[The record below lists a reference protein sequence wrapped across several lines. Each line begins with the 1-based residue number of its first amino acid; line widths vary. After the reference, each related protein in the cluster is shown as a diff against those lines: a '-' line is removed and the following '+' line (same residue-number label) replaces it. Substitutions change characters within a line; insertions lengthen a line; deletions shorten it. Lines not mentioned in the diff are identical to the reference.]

1 MTLLDVRDR
10 LNAMGVL
17 GMNHRNALYIGPLNP
32 RRAYP
37 TVDNKQL
44 TKQLAVRHG
53 IPTPTLYEVLASHRR
68 LRDLPR
74 LASAWP
80 EFVVKPSRGAAGN
93 GILLVV
99 GHDASGVTK
108 PSGERLTWDELIYH
122 VACILSG
129 IHSLEGLED
138 EALFEAYVRV
148 DATFEAVTY
157 RGVPDI
163 RVIVYRGVPAMAMVR
178 LPTQASD
185 GRANLHQGAI
195 GAGIDIGPG
204 TTRAAVRGRQV
215 VATHPDTGRPVAG
228 ISVPGWD
235 RILEIAARG
244 LEMTGLG
251 YLGADLVL
259 DRTRGPLL
267 LELNARPGLAIQLAN
282 QDGLRR
288 RLDLID
294 RHWRPEL
301 TPANRV
307 TLART
312 LFA

>member
-1 MTLLDVRDR
+1 MTLLEVRDR

-44 TKQLAVRHG
+44 TKRLAARHG

-68 LRDLPR
+68 LCDLPR

-99 GHDASGVTK
+99 AHDADGATK
-108 PSGERLTWDELIYH
+108 PSGERLTWDELIHH

-195 GAGIDIGPG
+195 GAGIDIGSG
-204 TTRAAVRGRQV
+204 VTRAAVQGRRV
-215 VATHPDTGRPVAG
+215 VTEHPDTGRPVAG
-228 ISVPGWD
+228 IAVPGWD

-244 LEMTGLG
+244 TEMTDLG

-294 RHWRPEL
+294 RHWQPEL
-301 TPANRV
+301 TPADCV
-307 TLART
+307 GLARS

>member
-1 MTLLDVRDR
+1 MTLREVRAR
-10 LNAMGVL
+10 LNALGIM
-17 GMNHRNALYIGPLNP
+17 GMNHRNGLYIGPLNP

-37 TVDNKQL
+37 TVDNKRL
-44 TKQLAVRHG
+44 TKRLAERHG
-53 IPTPTLYEVLASHRR
+53 IPTPTLYEVLASHRQ
-68 LRDLPR
+68 LRELPR
-74 LASAWP
+74 RAAAWP

-99 GHDASGVTK
+99 GHDAAGVLK
-108 PSGERLTWDELIYH
+108 PSGERLAWDDLTHH

-138 EALFEAYVRV
+138 EALIEAYVQV

-178 LPTQASD
+178 LPTKASD

-195 GAGIDIGPG
+195 GAGIGVG
-204 TTRAAVRGRQV
+204 SGLTRSAVRGRRV
-215 VATHPDTGRPVAG
+215 VAEHPDTGRPVAG
-228 ISVPGWD
+228 IAVPGWD

-259 DRTRGPLL
+259 DRARGPLL

-294 RHWRPEL
+294 RHWQPDL
-301 TPANRV
+301 PAADRV
-307 TLART
+307 ALARR
-312 LFA
+312 LFP

>member
-1 MTLLDVRDR
+1 MTPNEIRER
-10 LNAMGVL
+10 LNAMGIM
-17 GMNHRNALYIGPLNP
+17 GMNHRNALYVGPLNP

-44 TKQLAVRHG
+44 TKRLAARHG
-53 IPTPTLYEVLASHRR
+53 IPTPTLYDVIASHRR

-80 EFVVKPSRGAAGN
+80 AFVVKPSRGAAGN
-93 GILLVV
+93 GILLIT
-99 GHDASGVTK
+99 GHDAAGVVK
-108 PSGERLTWDELIYH
+108 PSGERLTWDEFTYH
-122 VACILSG
+122 VACVLSG

-138 EALFEAYVRV
+138 EALIEAYVRV
-148 DATFEAVTY
+148 DVTFEAVTY

-178 LPTQASD
+178 LPTKASD

-195 GAGIDIGPG
+195 GAGIGIGTG
-204 TTRAAVRGRQV
+204 MTRSAVQGRRV
-215 VATHPDTGRPVAG
+215 VTEHPDTGQPVAG
-228 ISVPGWD
+228 IAVPGWD
-235 RILEIAARG
+235 DILDIAARG
-244 LEMTGLG
+244 TDMTGLG

-259 DRTRGPLL
+259 DRTQGPLL

-288 RLDLID
+288 RLTLID
-294 RHWRPEL
+294 RHQKPQFSPRD
-301 TPANRV
+301 RV
-307 TLART
+307 ALARD